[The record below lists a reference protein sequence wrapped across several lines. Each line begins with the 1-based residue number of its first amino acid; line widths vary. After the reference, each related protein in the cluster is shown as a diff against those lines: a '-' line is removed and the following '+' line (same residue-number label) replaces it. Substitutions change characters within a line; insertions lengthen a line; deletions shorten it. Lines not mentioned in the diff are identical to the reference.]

1 MKTDNI
7 TKIKCETVYSW
18 RNKKTGEI
26 FKEEKEG
33 PDIVKD
39 CTVKIDSKGLEIIQK
54 VMNQKNDKP
63 KS

>member
-1 MKTDNI
+1 MTI
-7 TKIKCETVYSW
+7 KIKCETVYTW
-18 RNKKTGEI
+18 RNKKTGEV

-39 CTVKIDSKGLEIIQK
+39 CTVMVDPKGLEIIQK
-54 VMNQKNDKP
+54 VMNQKNDEP